1 MKRTICFWSEKW
13 FVVRIESKKCKQA
26 NQKKNAINERNET
39 RERKCNKIFY
49 RSVTEGNTDTT
60 FFTNTKFKSIH
71 LYNIYWRICYRKW
84 RMRKSYSF
92 RIVIEFILLVLH
104 CLHSFNVNW
113 AFVSVV
119 YISLLCFSM
128 LQCLLVFCCMFLS
141 SLFIKEFPKCI
152 NLKWHW
158 FQLKRMQLCYIVCA
172 ANCHRN
178 DLLDCRLTNRTF
190 CFGKMISEH
199 WIMSPI
205 IHIEFQ
211 NI

>member
-1 MKRTICFWSEKW
+1 
-13 FVVRIESKKCKQA
+13 
-26 NQKKNAINERNET
+26 
-39 RERKCNKIFY
+39 
-49 RSVTEGNTDTT
+49 
-60 FFTNTKFKSIH
+60 
-71 LYNIYWRICYRKW
+71 
-84 RMRKSYSF
+84 MRKSYSF

-119 YISLLCFSM
+119 YISLRCFSM

-141 SLFIKEFPKCI
+141 LLFIKEFPKCI

-178 DLLDCRLTNRTF
+178 DLQDCRLTNRTKKKILFRQNVIRALNHVSHHSHWISKHLTKRAISLLLSIDWHRYSFKCAYVSLF
-190 CFGKMISEH
+190 CFAWFHKYDMHFAWLYHSLFSCFLFYLH
-199 WIMSPI
+199 VMTVLLSVH
-205 IHIEFQ
+205 HIEL
-211 NI
+211 